1 MNKFSD
7 TKDYIPQRKKKRLCV
22 P

>member
-7 TKDYIPQRKKKRLCV
+7 TMEAY
-22 P
+22 